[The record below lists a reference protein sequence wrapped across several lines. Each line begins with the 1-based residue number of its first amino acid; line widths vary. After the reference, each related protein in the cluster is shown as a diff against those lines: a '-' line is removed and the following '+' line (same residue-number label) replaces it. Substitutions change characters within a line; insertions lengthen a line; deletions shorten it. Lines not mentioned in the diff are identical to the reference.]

1 MRKALLSTV
10 ASLAMILPI
19 HAYAAQVD
27 QAGAD
32 QIKDKLTYYLPK
44 DIVDTG
50 FLKVT
55 PGTNRYE
62 LSVDFMPFL
71 KDVKPDEFTINGLK
85 PFIHYLTPQDDGQW
99 KVEVNDHF
107 DVNGHFTESGKK
119 QDFTYKIDSIV
130 FDGLFDPSISY
141 FSTGKYDLKK
151 ANLGVTGGD
160 TNIQMTVDHMGAD
173 MKGEK
178 VAEGIVDLTGSM
190 SMTNFVETINEASG
204 SVVNISADSMSG
216 TIEFKRLGV
225 NPLRD
230 LLVFGLDM
238 IKADVKQLD
247 QAQADKLK
255 TLIRANM
262 PLTDKFDEQLK
273 FDGVKV
279 AAQGVDVSL
288 ESFTYG
294 LGFTGLK
301 KDASVRFNMGLTKPV
316 IPAGLLPPGTEGA
329 LPTDANFAVALTGL
343 DLEAWVTY
351 ILEHADFT
359 KPEPLTTAQQDELNK
374 VVLSG
379 RPLHIEFSDVYA
391 KSAVYDV
398 SLSGTLKGDPD
409 TMDKPDMDV
418 TIKARDLDK
427 TIKYLQDNAQT
438 VPEFGQASFMVLMMK
453 GFGKADPDG
462 TIVWN
467 VKMDPTG
474 KVTINGQ
481 EMKI

>member
-160 TNIQMTVDHMGAD
+160 TNIKMTVDHMGAD

-204 SVVNISADSMSG
+204 NVVNISADSMSG

-230 LLVFGLDM
+230 LLVFGLDL
-238 IKADVKQLD
+238 IKADVK
-247 QAQADKLK
+247 
-255 TLIRANM
+255 
-262 PLTDKFDEQLK
+262 
-273 FDGVKV
+273 
-279 AAQGVDVSL
+279 
-288 ESFTYG
+288 
-294 LGFTGLK
+294 
-301 KDASVRFNMGLTKPV
+301 
-316 IPAGLLPPGTEGA
+316 
-329 LPTDANFAVALTGL
+329 
-343 DLEAWVTY
+343 
-351 ILEHADFT
+351 
-359 KPEPLTTAQQDELNK
+359 
-374 VVLSG
+374 
-379 RPLHIEFSDVYA
+379 
-391 KSAVYDV
+391 
-398 SLSGTLKGDPD
+398 
-409 TMDKPDMDV
+409 
-418 TIKARDLDK
+418 
-427 TIKYLQDNAQT
+427 
-438 VPEFGQASFMVLMMK
+438 
-453 GFGKADPDG
+453 
-462 TIVWN
+462 
-467 VKMDPTG
+467 
-474 KVTINGQ
+474 
-481 EMKI
+481 

>member
-10 ASLAMILPI
+10 ATLAIILPF
-19 HAYAAQVD
+19 HAHAAQVD

-32 QIKDKLTYYLPK
+32 QIKEKLTYYLPK

-62 LSVDFMPFL
+62 LSLDFMPFL
-71 KDVKPDEFTINGLK
+71 KDIKPEDFAINGLK
-85 PFIHYLTPQDDGQW
+85 PLVHYLTPQDDGQW

-107 DVNGHFTESGKK
+107 DVNGHFKDAGKK

-130 FDGLFDPSISY
+130 FDGLFDPTISY

-151 ANLGVTGGD
+151 ANLTLSGGD
-160 TNIQMTVDHMGAD
+160 TNILLNIDQMGAD
-173 MKGEK
+173 LKGEK

-190 SMTNFVETINEASG
+190 SMTNFVETIKESSG
-204 SVVNISADSMSG
+204 NVVNISADSMSG
-216 TIEFKRLGV
+216 TVEFKRLGV

-230 LLVFGLDM
+230 LLVFGLDL

-279 AAQGVDVSL
+279 AAQGMDVSL

-329 LPTDANFAVALTGL
+329 MPDSANFAVAMTGL
-343 DLEAWVTY
+343 DLEAWVNY
-351 ILEHADFT
+351 ILTNADFT
-359 KPEPLTTAQQDELNK
+359 KPEPLTQAQQDELEK
-374 VVLSG
+374 VILNG

-391 KSAVYDV
+391 KSAVYDL
-398 SLSGTLKGDPD
+398 SLAGVLKGDPD
-409 TMDKPDMDV
+409 SMDKPEMDV

-453 GFGKADPDG
+453 GFGKAEPDG
-462 TIVWN
+462 TTVWN
-467 VKMDPTG
+467 VKMDPSG
-474 KVTINGQ
+474 KVVINGQ

>member
-10 ASLAMILPI
+10 ASLAIVLPI
-19 HAYAAQVD
+19 HAHAAQID

-32 QIKDKLTYYLPK
+32 QIREKLTYYLPK
-44 DIVDTG
+44 EIVDTG

-62 LSVDFMPFL
+62 LSLDFMPLL
-71 KDVKPDEFTINGLK
+71 KDVKPQEFTINGLK
-85 PFIHYLTPQDDGQW
+85 PFIHYLTPQDDGMW

-107 DVNGHFTESGKK
+107 DVNGFFTESGKK
-119 QDFTYKIDSIV
+119 QDFTYKIDSMV
-130 FDGLFDPSISY
+130 FDGIFDPSITY
-141 FSTGKYDLKK
+141 FTTGKYDLKK
-151 ANLGVTGGD
+151 LNLTTSGGD
-160 TNIQMTVDHMGAD
+160 TNILMSVDQVGAD

-178 VAEGIVDLTGSM
+178 VADGIVDLSGTM
-190 SMTNFVETINEASG
+190 SMTNFVETVNEASG
-204 SVVNISADSMSG
+204 NVVNISADSMSG

-225 NPLRD
+225 NALRD
-230 LLVFGLDM
+230 LLVFGLDL
-238 IKADVKQLD
+238 IKADIDKLD
-247 QAQADKLK
+247 QAQAEKLK

-294 LGFTGLK
+294 FGFTGLK
-301 KDASVRFNMGLTKPV
+301 KDASVRFNMGLAKPV
-316 IPAGLLPPGTEGA
+316 VPAGLLPPGTEGA
-329 LPTDANFAVALTGL
+329 LPDAANFGVALTGL
-343 DLEAWVTY
+343 DLEGALNY
-351 ILEHADFT
+351 ILQHADFT
-359 KPEPLTTAQQDELNK
+359 KTDPLTPAQSDELGK
-374 VVLSG
+374 IALTDG
-379 RPLHIEFSDVYA
+379 KMHIEFSDVYA

-398 SLSGTLKGDPD
+398 SLAGVVLGDPD
-409 TMDKPDMDV
+409 STAKPELDV

-427 TIKYLQDNAQT
+427 TIKYLQDNAQK

-453 GFGKADPDG
+453 GFGKTETDG

-467 VKMDPTG
+467 VKMDATG